1 MNLELTNKHVLITGG
16 SKGIGLACART
27 FLAEGAL
34 VTLVSRSKENL
45 RAAQSALLKEAPG
58 ATVNIIAADLRD
70 ATEAERAVDAVE
82 RDFGTVDVLVNSA
95 GAAKRTPADELT
107 AAAWHDAMQAKF
119 FTYIHVIN
127 PLIKRMGER
136 GHGAVVNIIGSGGK
150 VAAVTHLAGG
160 AANAALML
168 ASAGLAAAYAG
179 KGVRVNAVNPG
190 RTFTERLQEGMQ
202 AEARQQDVTVEEA
215 IARATKSLPLKRF
228 ANPEEI
234 ADAVVYLASARASY
248 VTGALLAMDGALTP
262 MVV

>member
-1 MNLELTNKHVLITGG
+1 MNLELANKHVLITGG
-16 SKGIGLACART
+16 SKGIGLACARN
-27 FLAEGAL
+27 FLAEGAR
-34 VTLVSRSKENL
+34 VTLVSRSVANL
-45 RAAQSALLKEAPG
+45 LAAQSVLLINASG
-58 ATVNIIAADLRD
+58 ATVNVIAADLRD
-70 ATEAERAVDAVE
+70 AADAERAVDAVE
-82 RDFGTVDVLVNSA
+82 RDFGAVDVLVNSA

-107 AAAWHDAMQAKF
+107 ADAWHDAMQAKF
-119 FTYIHVIN
+119 FTYIHVTN

-136 GHGAVVNIIGSGGK
+136 GHGAVVNVIGSGGK

-168 ASAGLAAAYAG
+168 ASAGLASAYAG

-234 ADAVVYLASARASY
+234 ADAVVYLASARASD

>member
-1 MNLELTNKHVLITGG
+1 MNLELANKHVLITGG
-16 SKGIGLACART
+16 SKGIGLACARN
-27 FLAEGAL
+27 FLAEGAR
-34 VTLVSRSKENL
+34 VTLVSRSVANL
-45 RAAQSALLKEAPG
+45 LAAQSVLLINASG
-58 ATVNIIAADLRD
+58 ATVNVIAADLRD
-70 ATEAERAVDAVE
+70 AADAERAVDAVE
-82 RDFGTVDVLVNSA
+82 RDFGAVDVLVNSA

-107 AAAWHDAMQAKF
+107 ADAWHDAMQAKF
-119 FTYIHVIN
+119 FTYIHVTN

-136 GHGAVVNIIGSGGK
+136 GHGAVVNVIGSGGK

-168 ASAGLAAAYAG
+168 ASAGLASAYAG

>member
-1 MNLELTNKHVLITGG
+1 MNLELANKHILITGG

-27 FLAEGAL
+27 FLAEGAR
-34 VTLVSRSKENL
+34 VTLVSRS
-45 RAAQSALLKEAPG
+45 
-58 ATVNIIAADLRD
+58 
-70 ATEAERAVDAVE
+70 VDAVE
-82 RDFGTVDVLVNSA
+82 RDFGAVDVLVNSA

-107 AAAWHDAMQAKF
+107 ADAWHGAMQAKF

-136 GHGAVVNIIGSGGK
+136 GHGAVVNVIGSGGK

-190 RTFTERLQEGMQ
+190 RTFTERLQEGMH
-202 AEARQQDVTVEEA
+202 AEARQQGVTVEEA